1 MTFAVGCFVR
11 EDILYNNADVSRRN
25 GGMSKPRTYY
35 VRGPSNVDKERAC
48 VDLETLRVFRMPIL
62 VASILL
68 QINRQFAQEML
79 KKSKN

>member
-1 MTFAVGCFVR
+1 MYGR
-11 EDILYNNADVSRRN
+11 
-25 GGMSKPRTYY
+25 
-35 VRGPSNVDKERAC
+35 PSNVDKERAC